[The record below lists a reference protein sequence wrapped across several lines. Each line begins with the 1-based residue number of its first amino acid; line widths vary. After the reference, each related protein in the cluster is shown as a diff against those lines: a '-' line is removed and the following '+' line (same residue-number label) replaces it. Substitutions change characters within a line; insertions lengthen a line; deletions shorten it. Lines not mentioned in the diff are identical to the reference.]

1 MKSSVSS
8 TAKTAS
14 LLGRDVRVLLH
25 DIRSVH
31 NVGSMFRTSD
41 AAGVSHLY
49 LSGYTPTPVDR
60 FKRPRKDLAKV
71 ALGAEQ
77 SIEWTV
83 LSGEGE
89 ESPAELIKSLKKAG
103 FTVVAVEQ
111 DDRAVDYKVVAASLA
126 EKDNKKLLLIFGNEV
141 DGVSK
146 DMLSL
151 CDMIA
156 EIPMAGQ
163 KESLNVSVSFG
174 IALFRL
180 LDR

>member
-1 MKSSVSS
+1 MKSSAVV
-8 TAKTAS
+8 TAKSVSA
-14 LLGRDVRVLLH
+14 GRDIRVLLH

-77 SIEWTV
+77 NIQWTA
-83 LSGEGE
+83 LSAEV
-89 ESPAELIKSLKKAG
+89 SPTILIKSLKKEG

-111 DDRAVDYKVVAASLA
+111 DARAVDYKTVAASSTVSDKNA
-126 EKDNKKLLLIFGNEV
+126 KVLLIFGNEV

-146 DMLSL
+146 DLLAL
-151 CDMIA
+151 CDVVA

-163 KESLNVSVSFG
+163 KESLNVAVSFG

-180 LDR
+180 LGL

>member
-1 MKSSVSS
+1 MKSGTTS
-8 TAKTAS
+8 T
-14 LLGRDVRVLLH
+14 RDIRVLLH

-77 SIEWTV
+77 NIQWTA
-83 LSGEGE
+83 LLAE
-89 ESPAELIKSLKKAG
+89 ESPAALIKSLKKEG

-111 DDRAVDYKVVAASLA
+111 DARAMDYKTVAANSA
-126 EKDNKKLLLIFGNEV
+126 VSGKNAKVLLIFGNEV

-146 DMLSL
+146 ELLAL
-151 CDMIA
+151 CDIVA

-163 KESLNVSVSFG
+163 KESLNVAVSFG

-180 LDR
+180 LGI

>member
-1 MKSSVSS
+1 M
-8 TAKTAS
+8 
-14 LLGRDVRVLLH
+14 LLH

-71 ALGAEQ
+71 ALGAEKNI
-77 SIEWTV
+77 SWTALV
-83 LSGEGE
+83 QGET
-89 ESPAELIKSLKKAG
+89 PTALIKQLKKDG
-103 FTVVAVEQ
+103 FTVIAVEQ
-111 DDRAVDYKVVAASLA
+111 DARAVDYKVVAADLA
-126 EKDNKKLLLIFGNEV
+126 ITNKNAKLLLIFGNEV

-146 DMLSL
+146 NILAL
-151 CDMIA
+151 CDSVA
-156 EIPMAGQ
+156 EIPMAGK
-163 KESLNVSVSFG
+163 KESLNVAVSFG

-180 LDR
+180 LGI

>member
-1 MKSSVSS
+1 MKTSAASP
-8 TAKTAS
+8 TKTH
-14 LLGRDVRVLLH
+14 RDIRVLLH

-71 ALGAEQ
+71 ALGAEKNI
-77 SIEWTV
+77 SWTALV
-83 LSGEGE
+83 QGET
-89 ESPAELIKSLKKAG
+89 PTALIKQLKKDG
-103 FTVVAVEQ
+103 FTVIAVEQ
-111 DDRAVDYKVVAASLA
+111 DARAVDYKVVAADLA
-126 EKDNKKLLLIFGNEV
+126 ITNKNAKLLLIFGNEV

-146 DMLSL
+146 NILAL
-151 CDMIA
+151 CDSVA
-156 EIPMAGQ
+156 EIPMAGK
-163 KESLNVSVSFG
+163 KESLNVVVSFG

-180 LDR
+180 LGI

>member
-1 MKSSVSS
+1 MKGTPVID
-8 TAKTAS
+8 
-14 LLGRDVRVLLH
+14 RDIRVLLH

-41 AAGVSHLY
+41 AAGVSRLY

-77 SIEWTV
+77 SVAWTA
-83 LSGEGE
+83 LSVESQKGELTM
-89 ESPAELIKSLKKAG
+89 SPSVLIKHLKKEG
-103 FTVVAVEQ
+103 FKVVAVEQ
-111 DDRAVDYKVVAASLA
+111 AARAVDYKTVAADMA
-126 EKDNKKLLLIFGNEV
+126 CRTDQNQKLLLIFGNEV
-141 DGVSK
+141 DGISK
-146 DMLSL
+146 ELLAL
-151 CDMIA
+151 CDIVA
-156 EIPMAGQ
+156 EIPMAGK

-180 LDR
+180 LGI

>member
-1 MKSSVSS
+1 M
-8 TAKTAS
+8 KTAPVTK
-14 LLGRDVRVLLH
+14 RDIRVLLH

-49 LSGYTPTPVDR
+49 LSGYTPTPIDR

-71 ALGAEQ
+71 ALGAERH
-77 SIEWTV
+77 IAWTA
-83 LSGEGE
+83 LSAE
-89 ESPAELIKSLKKAG
+89 ESPAVLIRTLKKEG
-103 FTVVAVEQ
+103 FVVVAVEQ
-111 DDRAVDYKVVAASLA
+111 DRQAVDYKSVELS
-126 EKDNKKLLLIFGNEV
+126 EKTLLIFGNEV
-141 DGVSK
+141 EGVSK
-146 DMLSL
+146 EMLAL
-151 CDMIA
+151 CDVVA

-180 LDR
+180 LGI

>member
-1 MKSSVSS
+1 M
-8 TAKTAS
+8 
-14 LLGRDVRVLLH
+14 LLH

-77 SIEWTV
+77 NIAWTA
-83 LSGEGE
+83 LLPD
-89 ESPAELIKSLKKAG
+89 ESPAALIRQLKKEG

-111 DDRAVDYKVVAASLA
+111 DARAVDYKTVAANLFASA
-126 EKDNKKLLLIFGNEV
+126 NIDQKILLIFGNEV

-146 DMLSL
+146 ELLAL
-151 CDMIA
+151 CDIVA
-156 EIPMAGQ
+156 EIPMAGK
-163 KESLNVSVSFG
+163 KESLNVAVSFG

-180 LDR
+180 LGI